1 VPKSVQKIGISICA
15 GVKEITIYDSIDPK
29 AKPAKDFYDDMNGDW
44 NSRVGCMGIRQYEN
58 YLWGACNSDVYKHT
72 ITVKSAVDSSLKYKV
87 LMYGKEEARNVYCAM
102 VSSWGK
108 NAEFNFARIDEKFS
122 KLKNAENRLAT
133 VLNRLTYPIDLTDE
147 AKEKYLAWLNRNGA
161 TIAGEFIEK
170 GDLTGLIS
178 YEKYGIITKNNIQ
191 KLIDF
196 AVSKNKVEISAYL
209 LEYKTKL

>member
-1 VPKSVQKIGISICA
+1 M
-15 GVKEITIYDSIDPK
+15 
-29 AKPAKDFYDDMNGDW
+29 AK
-44 NSRVGCMGIRQYEN
+44 YEML
-58 YLWGACNSDVYKHT
+58 YL
-72 ITVKSAVDSSLKYKV
+72 
-87 LMYGKEEARNVYCAM
+87 
-102 VSSWGK
+102 
-108 NAEFNFARIDEKFS
+108 
-122 KLKNAENRLAT
+122 
-133 VLNRLTYPIDLTDE
+133 LNNDLTDE